1 MCIPTELPVCLIPAD
16 VALIGLLFVSIVL
29 LQRQK
34 RTQAE
39 IDRNELKSFNHIN
52 NKTWN

>member
-1 MCIPTELPVCLIPAD
+1 MCIPTELLRVFYPTCG
-16 VALIGLLFVSIVL
+16 LIGLLFVSIVL

-34 RTQAE
+34 RTQVE